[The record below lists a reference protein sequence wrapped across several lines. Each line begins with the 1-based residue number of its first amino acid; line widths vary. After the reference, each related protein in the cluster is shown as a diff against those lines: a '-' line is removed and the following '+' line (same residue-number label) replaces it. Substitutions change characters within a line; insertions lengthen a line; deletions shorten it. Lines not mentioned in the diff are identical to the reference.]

1 MTIISTNPDQ
11 LQHNA
16 ACKIQE
22 WWRNLYESSSSDT
35 SSDTSSSSDTTSD
48 TTSDASSE
56 VFSDIYPN
64 GNYYINE
71 IPKYDYPQQK
81 NFCDNF
87 VRIFVKVS
95 FIILLPITYFRVKY
109 YFY

>member
-16 ACKIQE
+16 ASKIQE

-35 SSDTSSSSDTTSD
+35 
-48 TTSDASSE
+48 TSDASSE
-56 VFSDIYPN
+56 VISDIYPN

-81 NFCDNF
+81 SFCDNF
-87 VRIFVKVS
+87 VRIFVEVS
-95 FIILLPITYFRVKY
+95 LVILLPIVYFRVKY
-109 YFY
+109 YSS